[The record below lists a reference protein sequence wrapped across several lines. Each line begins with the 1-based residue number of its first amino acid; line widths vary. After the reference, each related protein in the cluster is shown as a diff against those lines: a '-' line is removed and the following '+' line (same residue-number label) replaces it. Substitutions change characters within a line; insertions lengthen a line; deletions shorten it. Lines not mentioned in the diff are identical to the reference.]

1 MAAGAVGFFLIV
13 EQAIAP
19 HFAVAET
26 CLAFE
31 PIIELAGIRVEA
43 RLLDL
48 ISADCERRLGN
59 QQVRILENIVA
70 EQCRKFPGIG
80 RVTQFFGNDLD
91 AAAVHLS
98 RVEQRT

>member
-13 EQAIAP
+13 EQTIAP

-26 CLAFE
+26 RFAFE
-31 PIIELAGIRVEA
+31 PIIELAGIGVEA

-48 ISADCERRLGN
+48 IAADRERRLGN
-59 QQVRILENIVA
+59 QQIRILENVLA
-70 EQCRKFPGIG
+70 EQCRKFLGIR

-91 AAAVHLS
+91 AAAVHLA